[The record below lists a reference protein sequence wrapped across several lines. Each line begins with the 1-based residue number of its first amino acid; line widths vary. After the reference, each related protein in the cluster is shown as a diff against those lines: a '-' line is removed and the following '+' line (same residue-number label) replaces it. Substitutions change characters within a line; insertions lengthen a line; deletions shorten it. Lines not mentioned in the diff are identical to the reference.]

1 MFVFLFAN
9 VQSLS
14 VSVGFFTKVLTA
26 LVSFAICLEGGS
38 NLILKDNHAM
48 VDILIPCE
56 KGGRWPFPIN
66 ANHFRITKY

>member
-38 NLILKDNHAM
+38 NLILKDYHAM
-48 VDILIPCE
+48 VDIVIPC
-56 KGGRWPFPIN
+56 
-66 ANHFRITKY
+66 